1 MNRLRNGLKPILV
14 ILNNDGYTIE
24 RLIHGKTAKYNDI
37 SSWNWQGLLDFFDAS
52 GKIPKRSLKAE
63 TRGQLEAIL
72 KDEEFRKADRCQLLE
87 VKMGVLDAP
96 KALIKQ
102 GELVS
107 RLRPSRLSQCR
118 SFSFVLSAECQNE
131 CRLNKSK
138 AYA

>member
-63 TRGQLEAIL
+63 TRGQLEDIL
-72 KDEEFRKADRCQLLE
+72 KDEEFKKADRCQLLE

-107 RLRPSRLSQCR
+107 YLRF
-118 SFSFVLSAECQNE
+118 FSFPLDIADSDLPDRRVL
-131 CRLNKSK
+131 K
-138 AYA
+138 